1 MEEVEFMIKT
11 FRMKRTKTP
20 SITSFFPKRHQ
31 TANAQNQRSSSPID
45 EPETEIEEPRDSETE
60 IAPTSIYPEDPILDS
75 KEKDAAF
82 CFVCYLFKSDSV
94 SGGEAFVNKGF
105 RAWSKT
111 DAFNKHVG
119 NHMSAHNNAMKNF
132 DVFNKQKSSIACCF
146 ENYTKEA
153 KSDYRIR
160 LEASI
165 DALRFITL
173 QGLASRGHDES
184 DESLNQG
191 NFLELRKTFA
201 KRNSDVARALFDKRV
216 PGNYTLTSST
226 IQKEIV
232 SVFANETTK
241 RVIEELDGGLFG
253 ILADESADISDKEQM
268 ALCLR
273 FVDEIGQVKERFL
286 GVVHVGNTTSLTLK
300 AAIEKLLGANSL
312 TLSSVRGQGYDGAQL
327 RLTLVA
333 IAKKNADCSVLFY
346 SLANLLNVIT
356 HSCKRKD
363 ILREKQA
370 ENVLK
375 ALQKG
380 ELVSG
385 TGLNQEKGLSRPG
398 DTRWGSHFK
407 TILHVFDLFPSILE
421 VLDAIGE
428 FCDGSELVKVE
439 SLAFTMRTFDFVF
452 IRQLMITIFG
462 ITNTLSKVLQKKD
475 QDIVNA
481 MALVDA
487 TIKSSK
493 KIREDGWTAH
503 MEKVTSVCQKNEIC
517 IPIMSDMYVVPGRC
531 RRGKK
536 HVDNDH
542 HFRID
547 VFLIL
552 VDQILQEIEDRFDE
566 RSKDLL
572 ICMSC
577 FNIKIDK
584 QRGQMKRKL
593 KSNAKSKS
601 TVKDRFSSFDIPNLV
616 RLARFYPSD
625 FSRLDL
631 QHLEYQ
637 LGNFVEDVRNDDRFW
652 NLESLNDL
660 SMKLVETKKHL
671 IIYLKVYLL
680 LKLVLILPV
689 ATATVERAFSAMTYI
704 KNKIRNSMGDD
715 LLNDN
720 LVTFIERDIFCKITT
735 EELINHFQNM
745 RTRRL
750 RLE

>member
-1 MEEVEFMIKT
+1 
-11 FRMKRTKTP
+11 MKRTKTP
-20 SITSFFPKRHQ
+20 PITSFFPKRHQ
-31 TANAQNQRSSSPID
+31 TDNAQSQQSSSPIN
-45 EPETEIEEPRDSETE
+45 EPEIEIEEPRDSETE
-60 IAPTSIYPEDPILDS
+60 IAPTSNHSEDPILDRLTDFDVISLPQDPGLMRKLTDFHINDRDIIRREYVRRGPCQPRDHKFPKTKRNFVVSWFDKFKPWLEYS

-105 RAWSKT
+105 RTWSKT

-191 NFLELRKTFA
+191 NFLELRKVFA
-201 KRNSDVARALFDKRV
+201 KRNSDVARALFDKKV
-216 PGNYTLTSST
+216 PGNCTLTSST
-226 IQKEIV
+226 IQKEIL

-241 RVIEELDGGLFG
+241 RVIEELDGGFFG

-273 FVDEIGQVKERFL
+273 FVDKTGQLKERFL
-286 GVVHVGNTTSLTLK
+286 GIVHVGNTTSLTLK
-300 AAIEKLLGANSL
+300 AAIEKLLSANSL
-312 TLSSVRGQGYDGAQL
+312 TLSSVRGQGYDGASNMKGSIKGLKTLIMEESPSAYYVHCFAHQL
-327 RLTLVA
+327 QLTLVA
-333 IAKKNADCSVLFY
+333 VAKKNVDCSVLFD

-356 HSCKRKD
+356 SSCKRKD

-370 ENVLK
+370 ENILK

-407 TILHVFDLFPSILE
+407 TILHVFDLFSSILE

-452 IRQLMITIFG
+452 IGQLMITIFG

-487 TIKSSK
+487 TIKSLK
-493 KIREDGWTAH
+493 KIRDDGWTAH
-503 MEKVTSVCQKNEIC
+503 MEKVTSFCQKNEIC
-517 IPIMSDMYVVPGRC
+517 IPIMSDMYVVPGRH

-536 HVDNDH
+536 QVDNDH

-547 VFLIL
+547 VFLSL

-577 FNIKIDK
+577 FNP
-584 QRGQMKRKL
+584 
-593 KSNAKSKS
+593 
-601 TVKDRFSSFDIPNLV
+601 KDRFSSFDIPNLL
-616 RLARFYPSD
+616 RLARFYPS
-625 FSRLDL
+625 
-631 QHLEYQ
+631 
-637 LGNFVEDVRNDDRFW
+637 
-652 NLESLNDL
+652 
-660 SMKLVETKKHL
+660 
-671 IIYLKVYLL
+671 
-680 LKLVLILPV
+680 
-689 ATATVERAFSAMTYI
+689 
-704 KNKIRNSMGDD
+704 
-715 LLNDN
+715 
-720 LVTFIERDIFCKITT
+720 
-735 EELINHFQNM
+735 
-745 RTRRL
+745 
-750 RLE
+750 